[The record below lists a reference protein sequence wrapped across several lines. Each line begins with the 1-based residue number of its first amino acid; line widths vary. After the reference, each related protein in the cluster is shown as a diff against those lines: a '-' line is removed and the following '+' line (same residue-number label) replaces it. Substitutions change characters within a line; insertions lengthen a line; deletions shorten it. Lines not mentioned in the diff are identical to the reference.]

1 MIVDVEFEETEIQL
15 DADFEEDEQNFDVEF
30 EESESQLDADFSEVV
45 IVNIAEIPKEYGL
58 ITYDHNKVIT
68 VS

>member
-1 MIVDVEFEETEIQL
+1 MIVDVEFEEAEIQL
-15 DADFEEDEQNFDVEF
+15 DADFEDVEQYFDVEF
-30 EESESQLDADFSEVV
+30 EEVDSQLDADFGEVV
-45 IVNIAEIPKEYGL
+45 IVNIAEIPKEYGR